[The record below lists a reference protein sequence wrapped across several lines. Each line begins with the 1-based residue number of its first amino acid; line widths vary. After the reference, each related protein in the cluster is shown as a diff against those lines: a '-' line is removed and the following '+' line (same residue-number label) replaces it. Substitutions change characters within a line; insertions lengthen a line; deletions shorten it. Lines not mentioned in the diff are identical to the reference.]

1 MSPKDDV
8 DDAPHPTAE
17 EADLAEPVLVPPRGL
32 WAVALALFVLSAA
45 AAILWAPPLRP
56 RLKPSLVLDTWRN
69 ADIAGMR
76 AADDALLKRVPT
88 APEQVALEKTILAQ
102 FGQFLQRE
110 ATLSGQTADDPAA
123 RLALG
128 AAEESVRA
136 LVQRH
141 GRDALSRM
149 AVQFG
154 RDVRVAVDKSLI
166 ASRAAQQP
174 FAQRLVAQPLPE
186 DVSALAALAG
196 ALGPT
201 LERTGI
207 ERQFHDGHLDP
218 AAGQVIETIAQM
230 RFLLLGAR
238 VQAGR
243 HSCHRPRSFW
253 CSISAWRRTPVWSCR
268 AGSRCWTNSQ
278 RPIRRIRATTRA
290 ASFWLAKK
298 NTPKR
303 CRGSCAPARTVRL
316 PGKRETM
323 PAGVR
328 NARKKP
334 RLRRHSQRQRL
345 DRILKDV
352 AAVGVAFEHVKTG
365 TRRAQ
370 EHDAGG

>member
-154 RDVRVAVDKSLI
+154 RDVRAAVDKSLI

-238 VQAGR
+238 VQGGPPQLSSTAMLLVQHFR
-243 HSCHRPRSFW
+243 LEAHSGLELPRRLALLDELATADPAYPSDYARGVLLAREEEYAKAVPWFLRASTHGPFARQARDNARW
-253 CSISAWRRTPVWSCR
+253 CQER
-268 AGSRCWTNSQ
+268 AEKAAATASQ
-278 RPIRRIRATTRA
+278 P
-290 ASFWLAKK
+290 
-298 NTPKR
+298 
-303 CRGSCAPARTVRL
+303 APA
-316 PGKRETM
+316 P
-323 PAGVR
+323 
-328 NARKKP
+328 
-334 RLRRHSQRQRL
+334 
-345 DRILKDV
+345 
-352 AAVGVAFEHVKTG
+352 
-365 TRRAQ
+365 
-370 EHDAGG
+370 